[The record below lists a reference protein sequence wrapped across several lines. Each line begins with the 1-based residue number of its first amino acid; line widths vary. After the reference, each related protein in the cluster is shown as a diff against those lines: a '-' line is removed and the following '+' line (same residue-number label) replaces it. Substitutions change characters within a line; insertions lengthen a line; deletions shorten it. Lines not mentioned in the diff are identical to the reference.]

1 MSNMHSELSA
11 MQGKLPDEMRHTT
24 FRFALAPTPEQEEML
39 ARHAGAARFAYNE
52 CLRLVGDALD
62 AKRTSAKVKV
72 PWSEFDLIN
81 ALNVWKRSEVAGRIF
96 VAAPGGVITKQVTG
110 LVWRHEVCAQVFEQ
124 AAVDLG
130 RALAASERAKSGR
143 ASCRERV

>member
-1 MSNMHSELSA
+1 MSNMHSGLSA
-11 MQGKLPDEMRHTT
+11 IQGKLPGEMRYTT

-52 CLRLVGDALD
+52 CLRLVGDALA
-62 AKRTSAKVKV
+62 AKRTNAEAKV

-96 VAAPGGVITKQVTG
+96 VAAP
-110 LVWRHEVCAQVFEQ
+110 
-124 AAVDLG
+124 
-130 RALAASERAKSGR
+130 ASSQSR
-143 ASCRERV
+143 